1 MTQNIINTVGQHVFR
16 YDPPKFIE
24 KDAPFRAKNPTA
36 AEEQASK
43 MNGEEPRYQFL
54 GEGYYFWDHNIGRA
68 HKWGTSHYNGKYLI
82 LEADMVLSGDKF
94 LDMVGSR
101 EDLRIFIDAYEYL
114 KKRDAG
120 LKVGAFF
127 KVMQTIAKYQPA
139 AWPFTIIRALN
150 VKRNGNF
157 VAYNHLPNSDMLL
170 DPEIIICFYD
180 KKELNLQNTR
190 YFDKNNNP
198 WTPRIS

>member
-1 MTQNIINTVGQHVFR
+1 MSKNIISTVGQHVFR

-36 AEEQASK
+36 AEEKEAEIK
-43 MNGEEPRYQFL
+43 GEEPRYQFL
-54 GEGYYFWDHNIGRA
+54 GEGYYFWDNNIGRA
-68 HKWGTSHYNGKYLI
+68 HKWGKKHCGNKYII
-82 LEADMVLSGDKF
+82 LEADMILSGDAF
-94 LDMVGSR
+94 LDLVGSR
-101 EDLRIFIDAYEYL
+101 EDLGIFLDVYEYM
-114 KKRDAG
+114 KKRDAD
-120 LKVGAFF
+120 LKIGAFF
-127 KVMQTIAKYQPA
+127 KGMQAIAKYQPGV
-139 AWPFTIIRALN
+139 WPFTIIRALN

-157 VAYNHLPNSDMLL
+157 AAYNHLPNADMLL

-198 WTPRIS
+198 WTPRT